1 MYERSH
7 RKKRSSS
14 VPILILLA
22 VILLCCIYLAWRF
35 FSPSADEPPVGNTAE
50 VSQSPSASSPPET
63 SPSGSPSTSPD
74 ASSSDSPSAGAS
86 ADPSPSP
93 SASSSDPPSTS
104 TSADPSPSTSDEL
117 PWYLTLVN
125 PSHSLPENFSVELSQ
140 IGNTRL
146 SIDSRAYQALR
157 DMINGCRDAGL
168 QPYICSAYRTQETQE
183 KLFQNKVNEFKALGY
198 DDASATQAAGRIVAV
213 PGTSE
218 HQLGLAV
225 DIVDTTY
232 QLLDE
237 GQENTAVQKW
247 LMEHC
252 WEYGFILRYPNDK
265 GAITQIIY
273 EPWHYRYVGLEDAKA
288 ITESGLCLEE
298 YLSLNYGIE

>member
-1 MYERSH
+1 MYDRSSQ
-7 RKKRSSS
+7 KKRSSS

-35 FSPSADEPPVGNTAE
+35 LSPSADEPPAVQPINTPEA
-50 VSQSPSASSPPET
+50 SQSSPVFSSPSPDV
-63 SPSGSPSTSPD
+63 SPSGSPSP
-74 ASSSDSPSAGAS
+74 SDSPSPS
-86 ADPSPSP
+86 TPDDPSPSVP
-93 SASSSDPPSTS
+93 E
-104 TSADPSPSTSDEL
+104 EL

-125 PSHSLPENFSVELSQ
+125 PSHSLPEDFSVELSQ
-140 IGNTRL
+140 IGNTNL

-157 DMINGCRDAGL
+157 NMISGCREAGL

-198 DDASATQAAGRIVAV
+198 DDDSATQAAGRIVAV

-252 WEYGFILRYPNDK
+252 WEYGFILRYPSDK

-273 EPWHYRYVGLEDAKA
+273 EPWHYRYVGEEYAQK
-288 ITESGLCLEE
+288 INESGLCLEE
-298 YLSLNYGIE
+298 YLAQEFGVE